1 MACAVGSRNRAVS
14 PFERPTGSKRGS
26 VAGRWGR
33 DGHSRRVNRPHA
45 RRTTRINLL
54 IAGADA
60 DVRSHLAWLAAGA
73 VAALDVLE
81 AEDGAEVVQIGLQRR
96 PQLALLDVNMPRLGG
111 IEVALTLR
119 DLQPQIISPFGQSI
133 RSRSSC
139 GYRIASATPRNA
151 VPCAS
156 RWRRGSTRPWRPFA
170 VRPRVA
176 SKR

>member
-1 MACAVGSRNRAVS
+1 
-14 PFERPTGSKRGS
+14 
-26 VAGRWGR
+26 
-33 DGHSRRVNRPHA
+33 
-45 RRTTRINLL
+45 L
-54 IAGADA
+54 IADADA

-139 GYRIASATPRNA
+139 GYGIASTTPPERCPMCQQVEA
-151 VPCAS
+151 WVH
-156 RWRRGSTRPWRPFA
+156 RPWRPFA
-170 VRPRVA
+170 VRPQVA